1 MAAQHTH
8 TDDKLLMASIKDGNY
23 KAFEQV
29 FKKYYPML
37 CVYAHRFVE
46 MEDVEDV
53 VEECMVWLWE
63 KREYI
68 NINTTLSQYLFSM
81 VRNKSLNVLTRKGIA
96 EKAATWYFSSLM
108 EKSMSD
114 PDQYQVTELKKKIQE
129 SVQALPESYR
139 EAFVMHRFQGMSY
152 KEIADLKNVS
162 VKTID
167 YRIQQALKLLRKH
180 LSDFLPIEVVVILM
194 TYMKNFS

>member
-29 FKKYYPML
+29 FKKYYSML

-96 EKAATWYFSSLM
+96 EKAATWYFSSLIIFI
-108 EKSMSD
+108 SRPSAWNSFINTLND
-114 PDQYQVTELKKKIQE
+114 SGTP
-129 SVQALPESYR
+129 A
-139 EAFVMHRFQGMSY
+139 
-152 KEIADLKNVS
+152 
-162 VKTID
+162 
-167 YRIQQALKLLRKH
+167 
-180 LSDFLPIEVVVILM
+180 
-194 TYMKNFS
+194 